1 MKRVTFIALLIVQFS
16 IFILQS
22 SMAQIGSWRA
32 YMSYYE
38 PQQIAKAGSN
48 TLFVRASN
56 SLYSYNMNDKS
67 ITTYDKVNS
76 LSDTYITLIAWN
88 QQVKQLII
96 IYQNS
101 NIDLIDL
108 DGNVTNISSLYAKS
122 MTDNKTVN
130 TVYIY
135 GKYAYLG
142 TGFGVVKVNMD
153 YAEISDSYNLGRDIR
168 AITIEGTNIYVK
180 NAYGSVFVAP
190 LNGNLLDKN
199 NWVYTLDY
207 PSMEEDNTEWD
218 TYYPVV
224 STLQPGGP
232 KYNNFGFMKFKNN
245 MLYTC
250 SGRSS
255 SSSIYNPATVQIKN
269 GNDWEFLQDDMTG
282 VPGTEGTWTFVEM
295 YSIDID
301 PFDSKHIFA
310 SGRTGLYEYY
320 DGKLVKYYNKDNSIL
335 NGATSSN
342 KFVLVDGVKFDAE
355 GNLWMVQSQVEDNS
369 IVELKKDGEWVKH
382 DQSLLMDGGKSLNG
396 LKLSLV
402 DSDGLYWIVNDHWNK
417 SSFYCY
423 DPKTDQIVNYM
434 IKLVNQDGIS
444 IEEIYNPPCMVED
457 LDRNLWLC
465 TNKGLFLIE
474 RSQLSSPLEYVNQIK
489 VPRNDGTNY
498 ADYLMNGVDISCMVI
513 DGANRKWIGTSS
525 SGIYLI
531 SADNMEQLAH
541 FTTSNSPILSDGIKS
556 IALNEETGELFI
568 GTDKG
573 LCSYMSDASS
583 PATEMTKDNVYAYPN
598 PVVKGYDGLITVVGL
613 TYDAD
618 VKILTVNGRL
628 VAEGRSNGGTFTWNG
643 RDKQGRRVASG
654 IYMVTTA
661 TSDGKKGTVCKIAI
675 VN

>member
-1 MKRVTFIALLIVQFS
+1 MFTNTLN
-16 IFILQS
+16 
-22 SMAQIGSWRA
+22 AQIGTWRA
-32 YMSYYE
+32 YISYYE

-56 SLYSYNMNDKS
+56 SLYSYNLNDQS
-67 ITTYDKVNS
+67 ITTYDKMNS

-122 MTDNKTVN
+122 MTEDKTVN

-153 YAEISDSYNLGRDIR
+153 YAEISDTYNLGQNIK
-168 AITIEGTNIYVK
+168 AITIEDGNIY
-180 NAYGSVFVAP
+180 ARYGNNVLVTR
-190 LNGNLLDKN
+190 LNGNPNDKN
-199 NWVYTLDY
+199 NWQLTATY
-207 PSMEEDNTEWD
+207 PSMEEDSTDWE
-218 TYYPVV
+218 TYSPIV

-245 MLYTC
+245 ILYTC
-250 SGRSS
+250 SGSS
-255 SSSIYNPATVQIKN
+255 GSGSVEIPATVQIYN
-269 GNDWEFLQDDMTG
+269 GNEWNFLQDDMTG
-282 VPGTEGTWTFVEM
+282 VPGTEGSWKFVDM
-295 YSIDID
+295 YSLDID

-310 SGRTGLYEYY
+310 GGRTGLFEYY

-335 NGATSSN
+335 NPATSSN
-342 KFVLVDGVKFDAE
+342 RYVLVNGVSFDVE
-355 GNLWMVQSQVEDNS
+355 GNVWMVQSSVTDNS
-369 IVELKKDGEWVKH
+369 LLELKKDGEWVRH
-382 DQSLLMDGGKSLNG
+382 DQPLLMDGGKSLNG

-402 DSDGLYWIVNDHWNK
+402 DSDGLYWIVNDHWTK

-444 IEEIYNPPCMVED
+444 IEEIYNPTCIVED
-457 LDRNLWLC
+457 LNRDLWLC
-465 TNKGLFLIE
+465 TNKGLFMIE

-498 ADYLMNGVDISCMVI
+498 ADYLMNGVDISCMFI
-513 DGANRKWIGTSS
+513 DGANRKWIGTKGA
-525 SGIYLI
+525 GIYLI
-531 SADNMEQLAH
+531 SADNMEQLEH
-541 FTTSNSPILSDGIKS
+541 FTTDNSPILSDGIRS
-556 IALNEETGELFI
+556 LALNPETGELFI

-573 LCSYMSDASS
+573 LCSYMSDATS
-583 PATEMTKDNVYAYPN
+583 PTTEMVKDNVYAYPN

-613 TYDAD
+613 TFDAD

-661 TSDGKKGTVCKIAI
+661 TSDGNKGTVCKIAI